1 MCPNCEG
8 EIFSRNKCG
17 IGWSQ
22 RHLLRDVAAEMSIG
36 EYLIRA
42 EWREKSLRVCKLKET
57 NGNPVGGRSK
67 ASSR

>member
-1 MCPNCEG
+1 M
-8 EIFSRNKCG
+8 
-17 IGWSQ
+17 
-22 RHLLRDVAAEMSIG
+22 LRDVAAEMSIG